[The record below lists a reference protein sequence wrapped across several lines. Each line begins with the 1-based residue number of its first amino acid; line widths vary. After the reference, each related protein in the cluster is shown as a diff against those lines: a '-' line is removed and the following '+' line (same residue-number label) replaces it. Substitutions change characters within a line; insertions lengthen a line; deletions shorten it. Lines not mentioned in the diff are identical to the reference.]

1 MDFVRV
7 TGLEVDD
14 ELRVQTAQTVG
25 FGDEVD
31 GGDAEQ
37 SDEAEVLQPAGFA
50 SRPAI
55 TDTLEGFAVMRGD
68 EPVVLVLVDK
78 GAPAQELEAGET
90 RMHGV
95 NGSTNSATVIRI
107 RANGDVDITA
117 KSARDI
123 NLSVSGGG
131 SVNLSASG
139 GGDINLNVSGGGDV
153 VLAGGSLKVA
163 RVTDAVDPSAGMAT
177 WMSQVAAAV
186 NILAPGSVTPAS
198 PLTFATIASG
208 GGATNVK
215 A

>member
-68 EPVVLVLVDK
+68 EPVVLVLIDK

-95 NGSTNSATVIRI
+95 NGATNGASVLRI
-107 RANGDVDITA
+107 RADGNIDFTA
-117 KSARDI
+117 KPGQNI
-123 NLSVSGGG
+123 NLSV
-131 SVNLSASG
+131 SG

-198 PLTFATIASG
+198 PLTLATIASG

>member
-131 SVNLSASG
+131 
-139 GGDINLNVSGGGDV
+139 DV
-153 VLAGGSLKVA
+153 VLAGGSFKVA

-177 WMSQVAAAV
+177 WMSQVAGAV

>member
-1 MDFVRV
+1 MEFVRI
-7 TGLEVDD
+7 TRLAVDA

-25 FGDEVD
+25 FGDETD

-78 GAPAQELEAGET
+78 GAPAQEPEAGET

-95 NGSTNSATVIRI
+95 NGSTNNATVIRI

-117 KSARDI
+117 TPARNI
-123 NLSVSGGG
+123 
-131 SVNLSASG
+131 NLSASG

-153 VLAGGSLKVA
+153 VLAGGSFKVA

-177 WMSQVAAAV
+177 WMSQVATAV
-186 NILAPGSVTPAS
+186 NTLAPGSVAPAS